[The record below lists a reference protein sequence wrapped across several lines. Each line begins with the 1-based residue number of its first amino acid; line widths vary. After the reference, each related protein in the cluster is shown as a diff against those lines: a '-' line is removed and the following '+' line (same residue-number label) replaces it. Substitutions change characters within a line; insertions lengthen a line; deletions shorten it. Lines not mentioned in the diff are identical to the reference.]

1 MGETLKADSTFSI
14 VKICKKLGLNDVRR
28 LVHASKVGLALTL
41 SSLLV
46 LVQEPYSWIG
56 QNAIWAVITVVVVFE
71 TSAGATLS
79 RGFNRGV
86 GTVLAGILALG
97 FAHLADLFHEPGEPI
112 CIGITVFFAGSI
124 CTFVRAIP
132 QVKAKFDY
140 GIVIFMLTF
149 CMVLI
154 MGYRIGDEVTTASD
168 RLLTILIGAL
178 ICLLVSLIVI
188 PHWAGADLHTL
199 ISDNFDKLAEALTGC
214 VEEYLNEDA
223 LSVTDTKI
231 YVQQPDADP
240 VYQKCR
246 EAVKSRMTEEALVNF
261 ARWEPPH
268 GRFGLGHPWKE
279 YLKVGAMLRHCAYTV
294 LALHGCLRSEIQA
307 PRGLRILFADELRR
321 ASKEAAKLLQEL
333 GSCIRT
339 LRKPS
344 SPLLDLIRQA
354 THAADEINEC
364 IRKYSHLLA
373 TPERWTAMEE
383 HLHSGAIQNLAKSD
397 KSKMVRLGS
406 LATSRRV
413 VDEHDIVQSGSSS
426 TMGSKFKASLSFG
439 KVKPLG
445 AVWPS
450 EEKQLIKVPSMSP
463 KFADKSLERLDLD
476 SSASIKVQIAE
487 EESKLVAAKKQDVD
501 GASVLSLV
509 TFASLLVETLAR
521 LEHVVQAV
529 EQLSERGHF
538 KAREVISSADEDSA
552 DCNLPSSLELGENNA
567 SNCSRQSR
575 SFDGSSS
582 QDGHGKRNKK
592 SKSLD
597 RTRHLPTG
605 LPISM
610 E

>member
-1 MGETLKADSTFSI
+1 MGESAKANYTFSI

-79 RGFNRGV
+79 RGFNRGA

-132 QVKAKFDY
+132 KVKAKFDY

-154 MGYRIGDEVTTASD
+154 IGYRIGDEVTTASD

-188 PHWAGADLHTL
+188 PHWAGADLHKL
-199 ISDNFDKLAEALTGC
+199 VSDNFDKLAEALTGC
-214 VEEYLNEDA
+214 VEEYLDEDA
-223 LSVTDTKI
+223 RSVTDMKI
-231 YVQQPDADP
+231 YVQQPDDDP
-240 VYQKCR
+240 VYKKCR

-321 ASKEAAKLLQEL
+321 ASKEAAKLLHEL

-344 SPLLDLIRQA
+344 SPPLDLIRQA
-354 THAADEINEC
+354 THAADEVNEC
-364 IRKYSHLLA
+364 IRKYSYLLS

-383 HLHSGAIQNLAKSD
+383 NLHSKTIQNLGNAD
-397 KSKMVRLGS
+397 KSKLVRLES
-406 LATSRRV
+406 LATSLRTVEDR
-413 VDEHDIVQSGSSS
+413 DTLQSSLNS
-426 TMGSKFKASLSFG
+426 TMGSKYKGSISCG

-445 AVWPS
+445 AACPS
-450 EEKQLIKVPSMSP
+450 EERQLIKVNSTSP
-463 KFADKSLERLDLD
+463 QSADKSLGRLDLD
-476 SSASIKVQIAE
+476 SSASIKLQIAE
-487 EESKLVAAKKQDVD
+487 ELKPVAAKKQDVD
-501 GASVLSLV
+501 GARVLSLV
-509 TFASLLVETLAR
+509 TFASLLVEMLAR

-529 EQLSERGHF
+529 EQLSQRGHF
-538 KAREVISSADEDSA
+538 KVREVISSVDEDS
-552 DCNLPSSLELGENNA
+552 DDSNLPSRLELGENDGMN
-567 SNCSRQSR
+567 SSKHSR

-582 QDGHGKRNKK
+582 QDGHGTRTKK
-592 SKSLD
+592 PKSLD
-597 RTRHLPTG
+597 RNRHLPTG
-605 LPISM
+605 LPTSI